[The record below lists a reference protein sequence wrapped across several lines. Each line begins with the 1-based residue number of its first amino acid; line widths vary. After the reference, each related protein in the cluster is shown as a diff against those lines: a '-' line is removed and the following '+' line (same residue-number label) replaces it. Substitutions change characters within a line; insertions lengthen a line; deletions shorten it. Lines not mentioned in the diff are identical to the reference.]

1 MATTRRCPRL
11 YEHQRCRALR
21 RLGTK
26 EHDPSDKEETGEA
39 LIRSEPP
46 GFRVAPGVRTPGHC
60 ARAARHRGVSQ
71 AQAIKA
77 TVERVG
83 VSLAEAKSI
92 VHLSPVWEETRPA
105 NDRLHQ
111 SLDEAARPGR

>member
-1 MATTRRCPRL
+1 VL
-11 YEHQRCRALR
+11 EDLLR
-21 RLGTK
+21 HIRWRGDSHAGLDAWRNGD
-26 EHDPSDKEETGEA
+26 DPPLPPT
-39 LIRSEPP
+39 IRTQ
-46 GFRVAPGVRTPGHC
+46 GF
-60 ARAARHRGVSQ
+60 SQ

-92 VHLSPVWEETRPA
+92 VHLSPVGEDMRPA

-111 SLDEAARPGR
+111 SLDEAAGSGP

>member
-1 MATTRRCPRL
+1 MKPSS
-11 YEHQRCRALR
+11 
-21 RLGTK
+21 
-26 EHDPSDKEETGEA
+26 DPSRRA
-39 LIRSEPP
+39 SELLREFGLWDIVLERLRTE
-46 GFRVAPGVRTPGHC
+46 GF
-60 ARAARHRGVSQ
+60 SQ

-92 VHLSPVWEETRPA
+92 VHLSPVWEDMRPA